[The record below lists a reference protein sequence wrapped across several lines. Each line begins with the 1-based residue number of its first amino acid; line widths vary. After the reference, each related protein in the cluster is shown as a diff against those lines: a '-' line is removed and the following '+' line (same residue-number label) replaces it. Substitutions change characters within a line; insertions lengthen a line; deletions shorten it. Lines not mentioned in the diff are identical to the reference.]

1 MANPPW
7 LLPDWPAP
15 ASIHA
20 RITTRQTPGISL
32 PPRENCNLGNRCG
45 DDAAAVAHNRASLID
60 LLQLPATPM
69 WLHQVHGSAVVDA
82 DGGVS
87 TSEPE
92 ADAAISRRSGVVLAV
107 LTADCLP
114 VLFCTA
120 GAGKVAIA
128 HAGWRGLAGGVL
140 EATVAAL
147 DDDPA
152 RVLAWLGPAIGA
164 ASYEIGEEVRQAF
177 IDADA
182 DAASAFTAT
191 RHGHW
196 LCDLDSLARR
206 RLAAVGVTRVSGGG
220 FDTRLDPRFYS
231 FRGDPRCGRFASL
244 IWRDEAG
251 IRDSGLEIR

>member
-15 ASIHA
+15 ANIHA

-32 PPRENCNLGNRCG
+32 PPREHCNLGNRCG
-45 DDAAAVAHNRASLID
+45 DDAATVAHNRASLID

-82 DGGVS
+82 DACNAILEGEV
-87 TSEPE
+87 E
-92 ADAAISRRSGVVLAV
+92 ADAAFTRQPGVVLAV

-120 GAGKVAIA
+120 DAGKVAIA

-147 DDDPA
+147 DIDPSG
-152 RVLAWLGPAIGA
+152 VLAWIGPAIGA

-206 RLAAVGVTRVSGGG
+206 RLAAVGVPRVCGGG
-220 FDTRLDPRFYS
+220 FDTRVDPRFFS
-231 FRGDPRCGRFASL
+231 HRRNPQTGRFASL
-244 IWRDEAG
+244 IWRTAG
-251 IRDSGLEIR
+251 

>member
-1 MANPPW
+1 
-7 LLPDWPAP
+7 
-15 ASIHA
+15 
-20 RITTRQTPGISL
+20 
-32 PPRENCNLGNRCG
+32 
-45 DDAAAVAHNRASLID
+45 
-60 LLQLPATPM
+60 M
-69 WLHQVHGSAVVDA
+69 WLHQVHGSAVLDA
-82 DGGVS
+82 DCSVASG
-87 TSEPE
+87 EPE
-92 ADAAISRRSGVVLAV
+92 ADAAITRQSGVVLAV

-120 GAGKVAIA
+120 DAGKIAIA

-147 DDDPA
+147 DADPA
-152 RVLAWLGPAIGA
+152 EVLAWFGPAIGA

-206 RLAAVGVTRVSGGG
+206 RLAAVGVTRVCGGRYAPG
-220 FDTRLDPRFYS
+220 STLPFLPRNPHRSLCQPDLAHCRLIDSVTTYRS
-231 FRGDPRCGRFASL
+231 ASP
-244 IWRDEAG
+244 ATA
-251 IRDSGLEIR
+251 